1 MSLSPEDLKTIMA
14 AMQPPPAAPPAGAIT
29 ASGIVKYQT
38 IIIFCIMSAIGVGGW
53 LVANSVSGATKMTN
67 IERDLS
73 ELKATRD
80 AITQVK
86 GDQLKTSAEVAELRM
101 TVKSIQTGQEDLA
114 KKMESVSS
122 DVRALGQQ
130 MSAISQNLRARQ

>member
-14 AMQPPPAAPPAGAIT
+14 AMQPAPAAPPAGAIT

-38 IIIFCIMSAIGVGGW
+38 IIIFCIMSAVGAGGW
-53 LVANSVSGATKMTN
+53 LVVNSVNGATKMTN

-130 MSAISQNLRARQ
+130 MSAISQNLRGRQ

>member
-1 MSLSPEDLKTIMA
+1 
-14 AMQPPPAAPPAGAIT
+14 
-29 ASGIVKYQT
+29 
-38 IIIFCIMSAIGVGGW
+38 
-53 LVANSVSGATKMTN
+53 MTN

-130 MSAISQNLRARQ
+130 MSAISQNLRGRQ